1 MPDTTNAALLKV
13 IESSNARVEKMF
25 EKSNEIMSD
34 VAGGLRD
41 LTTFVKQSQRIGG
54 SSTNNGNTGFI
65 SIISIVLVLMASMGA
80 IGMVLID
87 NQGTS
92 ISAIVSLMEE
102 DNLRELVD
110 AAGTATTNTTI
121 REQAIKSEAQFKCQD
136 KTAALE
142 HMLLRCEMRSPPSES
157 SG

>member
-54 SSTNNGNTGFI
+54 SSTNGNTGFI

-142 HMLLRCEMRSPPSES
+142 YTLLRCEMRLPPSES

>member
-1 MPDTTNAALLKV
+1 MPETTNAALLKV

-41 LTTFVKQSQRIGG
+41 LTTFVKQSQRIVG
-54 SSTNNGNTGFI
+54 SNTNGNAGFI

-102 DNLRELVD
+102 DNRRERLD
-110 AAGTATTNTTI
+110 AAATATTNTTI
-121 REQAIKSEAQFKCQD
+121 KGQAIKSEAQFKCQD

-142 HMLLRCEMRSPPSES
+142 YMLLRCEMRSPPSES

>member
-1 MPDTTNAALLKV
+1 MPETTNAALLKV

-34 VAGGLRD
+34 VAGGMRD
-41 LTTFVKQSQRIGG
+41 LTTFMKQSQRVVPVNGG
-54 SSTNNGNTGFI
+54 SSLLAI
-65 SIISIVLVLMASMGA
+65 SVVVLTLMGA
-80 IGMVLID
+80 MGTVGMVLIN
-87 NQGTS
+87 NQSTS

-121 REQAIKSEAQFKCQD
+121 REQARKAEAQFKCQD

-142 HMLLRCEMRSPPSES
+142 YTLLRCEMRSPPSES

>member
-54 SSTNNGNTGFI
+54 SSTNGNTGFI

-87 NQGTS
+87 NQSTS
-92 ISAIVSLMEE
+92 ISAIVTLMEE
-102 DNLRELVD
+102 DNRRERLD
-110 AAGTATTNTTI
+110 AAATATTNTTI
-121 REQAIKSEAQFKCQD
+121 KGQMREVETQFICQT
-136 KTAALE
+136 KTSDLE
-142 HMLLRCEMRSPPSES
+142 YALLRCEIQALRAAS
-157 SG
+157 